1 MSSGPKRKASL
12 KVIHK
17 YGPCFQSNEDLV
29 QIPSHT
35 EILLQDQHRVNS
47 IHSRLSNNSNS
58 NILWDS
64 QASTIPAKSGLN
76 IGSGSYIVTVG
87 FGTPKRDL
95 RLVFDTGSDLTW
107 TQCKPCA
114 VCYNQL
120 DPIFD
125 PHKSTSYT
133 NIPCPTPL
141 CSQLTSATG
150 SPRQCSSSSKCKY
163 LVAYGD
169 GSYTL
174 GYFSKERLTIT
185 SSSDVVDNFIFGCG
199 QDNEGL
205 FNGIAGLLGIGRG
218 QVSIVQ
224 QAAQKYGRFFSYCVP
239 STSSSTGYLTF
250 GKGNGVSKTLKFTP
264 LLVLSQGPSFYGLNL
279 IGISV
284 GGRRLLI
291 PTSIFSTAGTIIDS
305 GTVITRLP
313 PMAYNALRT
322 AFRELMHN
330 YPMTS
335 PVSSLL
341 DTCYDLSKSNQF
353 QACLAFAGNGNPRDI
368 AILGNVQPRGL
379 EVAYDVVGGRI
390 GFRSGGC
397 S

>member
-1 MSSGPKRKASL
+1 M
-12 KVIHK
+12 
-17 YGPCFQSNEDLV
+17 
-29 QIPSHT
+29 
-35 EILLQDQHRVNS
+35 
-47 IHSRLSNNSNS
+47 
-58 NILWDS
+58 
-64 QASTIPAKSGLN
+64 
-76 IGSGSYIVTVG
+76 
-87 FGTPKRDL
+87 
-95 RLVFDTGSDLTW
+95 
-107 TQCKPCA
+107 
-114 VCYNQL
+114 
-120 DPIFD
+120 
-125 PHKSTSYT
+125 
-133 NIPCPTPL
+133 
-141 CSQLTSATG
+141 
-150 SPRQCSSSSKCKY
+150 
-163 LVAYGD
+163 
-169 GSYTL
+169 
-174 GYFSKERLTIT
+174 
-185 SSSDVVDNFIFGCG
+185 DNFIFGCG

-205 FNGIAGLLGIGRG
+205 FNGIAGLLGLGRG

-224 QAAQKYGRFFSYCVP
+224 QAAHKYGRFFSYCIP

-284 GGRRLLI
+284 GGRRLSI

-322 AFRELMHN
+322 AFRELMRN

-341 DTCYDLSKSNQF
+341 DTCYDLSKSKSVSVPHISFLFGGDVSLNLDKVGIFYMLSQS

-368 AILGNVQPRGL
+368 AILGNVQQRGL